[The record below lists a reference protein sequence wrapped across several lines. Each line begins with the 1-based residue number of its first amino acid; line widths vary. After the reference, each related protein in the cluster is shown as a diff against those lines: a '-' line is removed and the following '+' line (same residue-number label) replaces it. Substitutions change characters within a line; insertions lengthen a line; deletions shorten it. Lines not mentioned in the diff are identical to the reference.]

1 MDLELTGKA
10 AARSAVKDDARLDR
24 RSTPDQVVAV
34 LREMLSAG
42 QFAPGEP
49 IRERELA
56 GAVGASRGSVREA
69 MSQLAAEGLL
79 YFDPYLRHAVINPDI
94 NDVRELLTMKSA
106 LEGFAATRAAA
117 NVHPGLLAE
126 LRALVAE
133 MRQAAVSENR
143 SAFFEIDLAFHETI
157 VRIADHQL
165 LLDNWVQVTSRFALT
180 SRLAIS
186 DIYDSADTLAELAE
200 RHHALIEPLV
210 VGDVDEARRLAE
222 EHPLDALHRYELAQL
237 DRRLANR

>member
-42 QFAPGEP
+42 RFAPGEP

-56 GAVGASRGSVREA
+56 GAVGASRGPVHEA

-94 NDVRELLTMKSA
+94 NDVRELLTMRSA

-117 NVHPGLLAE
+117 NVPPGHLAE

-133 MRQAAVSENR
+133 MRQAAVTENR

-180 SRLAIS
+180 SRLAVS
-186 DIYDSADTLAELAE
+186 DIYDSADVLAELAE

-210 VGDVDEARRLAE
+210 VGDVYEARRLAE
-222 EHPLDALHRYELAQL
+222 EHPLDALQRYELAQL